1 MKKNSSLR
9 GRLSALLLGGIGTVL
24 LIGNLIVYSL
34 ISARLEVQ
42 YDQSLLAKARALVTL
57 TKQDRDGV
65 ELDFADEF
73 MPEFAAAER
82 PEYFQIWLDDGT
94 LLERSRSL
102 QARDLP
108 RGQVAAEPRFADLIL
123 PDGRTGRRVDV
134 AFLPQIEDKSLRGM
148 LPQQHALL
156 TVARDREQ
164 LDAAQSAVRWSLLV
178 IGALVMAVVVF
189 VVRFAV
195 GAGLRP
201 LDEIRRQVEQLDAES
216 LTARLQA
223 PQPTV
228 ELDAIIIQFNALLD
242 RLEAAFHRERQF
254 SADLAHELRTP
265 LAELRSLAEVG
276 MRWPDDKALVREFFH
291 DVLGAALQMERI
303 VINLL
308 ALARCEKGLEAI
320 ERTELD
326 LVPLIEAAWHRV
338 APQARDKR
346 LTFRRQSLP
355 SLPLYTARMQWELIL
370 NNLFSNA
377 VSHSPAGSA
386 VTCTVIHDDNLR
398 LSVANRAEHL
408 TRDDLPRLF
417 DRFWRKDP
425 ARTGGYHAG
434 LGLTLVKAYAEQLEL
449 KVHVALEPE
458 HVFRITLSGRV
469 EKAGAFKS
477 ATAARNSA
485 NLKLPVRGA

>member
-1 MKKNSSLR
+1 
-9 GRLSALLLGGIGTVL
+9 LLLGGVATVL
-24 LIGNLIVYSL
+24 LIGNLVVYSI

-73 MPEFAAAER
+73 MPEFAAIDR
-82 PEYFQIWLDDGT
+82 PEYFQIWLEDGT
-94 LLERSRSL
+94 LLERSKSL
-102 QARDLP
+102 RADDLL
-108 RGQVAAEPRFADLIL
+108 RGQVAEEPRFVDMTL
-123 PDGRTGRRVDV
+123 PDGRAGRRVEV
-134 AFLPQIEDKSLRGM
+134 AFLPQIEEKALRGV

-164 LDAAQSAVRWSLLV
+164 LDAAQSEVRWSLLI
-178 IGALVMAVVVF
+178 IGALVLALTAL

-201 LDEIRRQVEQLDAES
+201 LDTIRSQVEQLDAES
-216 LTARLQA
+216 LTARLRVA
-223 PQPTV
+223 RPPV

-276 MRWPDDKALVREFFH
+276 MRWPDDKALVQDFFN
-291 DVLGAALQMERI
+291 DVLGAAMQMEQI

-320 ERTELD
+320 EKTELD
-326 LVPLIEAAWHRV
+326 LVPLVDAAWQRV
-338 APQARDKR
+338 APQARDRR
-346 LTFRRQSLP
+346 LAFRSESPP
-355 SLPLYTARMQWELIL
+355 SFRVYTAQVQWELIL

-377 VSHSPAGSA
+377 VSHSPAGST
-386 VTCTVIHDDNLR
+386 VTCTTVYDDFLR

-408 TRDDLPRLF
+408 GIDDLPRLF

-449 KVHVALEPE
+449 KIDVALEPE
-458 HVFRITLSGRV
+458 QVFRITLSGRV
-469 EKAGAFKS
+469 EKTEDFGS
-477 ATAARNSA
+477 VAAALTSA
-485 NLKLPVRGA
+485 NLKLPLRGA